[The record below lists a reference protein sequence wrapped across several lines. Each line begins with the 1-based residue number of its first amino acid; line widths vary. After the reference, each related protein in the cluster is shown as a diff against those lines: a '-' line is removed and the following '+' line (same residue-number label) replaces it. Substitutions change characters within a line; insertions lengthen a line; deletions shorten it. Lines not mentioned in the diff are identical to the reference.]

1 MDYTASLLW
10 LAAWPLVIFL
20 SYRFVRLNVDEIE
33 RREREGR

>member
-20 SYRFVRLNVDEIE
+20 GYRFVRLNVDEIE